1 MAKKAAVKAESTVVA
16 LMSTEQLI
24 RSMSSERDNTPQ
36 LFTRRKVQANGYE
49 YTLLSRSRVVTMNI
63 DSQPQEGLLIFGDQ
77 NPLGRSN
84 YARMVYRGEKSP
96 KDIQWLYF
104 KNKTGAV
111 TWLGNIVIN
120 PKDGSDAVKVLIDIR
135 YNYANHSFDVIVPE
149 GVQTRMPI

>member
-1 MAKKAAVKAESTVVA
+1 MAKKAKAAESTVVA
-16 LMSTEQLI
+16 LVSTEQLI
-24 RSMSSERDNTPQ
+24 RIMSSARDTTPQ
-36 LFTRRKVQANGYE
+36 LFMSRKVQANGND

-84 YARMVYRGEKSP
+84 HARMVYRGEKMS
-96 KDIQWLYF
+96 KDIRWLYF

-120 PKDGSDAVKVLIDIR
+120 PKDGTDVVKVLIDIR

-149 GVQTRMPI
+149 SVQTRMPI